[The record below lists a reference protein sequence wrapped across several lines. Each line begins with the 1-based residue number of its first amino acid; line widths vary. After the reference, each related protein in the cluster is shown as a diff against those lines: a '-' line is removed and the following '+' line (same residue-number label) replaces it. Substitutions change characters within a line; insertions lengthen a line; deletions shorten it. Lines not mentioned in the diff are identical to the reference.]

1 LQDSCIKATKNKF
14 QSQIPNKGNV
24 KGSNLK
30 KIIEGLKLKKGHELL
45 SDCANQS
52 LMLAKKEGIEHFF
65 KLQIQ
70 FSKL

>member
-1 LQDSCIKATKNKF
+1 
-14 QSQIPNKGNV
+14 V